1 MGSKNK
7 ATRLLD
13 AIKARKEEEAR
24 VLEAARAY
32 AGVQYWAGRRIGLAR
47 VADRAFAL
55 VAADR
60 EVEAA
65 KRAAK
70 RRLRR
75 LREEARNG

>member
-1 MGSKNK
+1 MSKNK

-24 VLEAARAY
+24 VLEAARVY
-32 AGVQYWAGRRIGLAR
+32 GSGRGGEGAILLAR
-47 VADRAFAL
+47 AMDL
-55 VAADR
+55 GSADR